1 MFKDFE
7 AEPKDESWDKIR
19 ASMQLS
25 QMFQDFEAEPQQESW
40 DKIRASLDLTQSMQ
54 EYEPEPQEDS
64 WEKIRASLDLTQRM
78 QEYEPEPQEESW
90 EKIRAGVDLAQKFRD
105 YEPEP
110 QAISWL
116 KIQEAIQPKKRRRG
130 IIIPFFRIGAA
141 AGLVLLLGSLWWL
154 FNRKDNAGMTAV
166 NSDVKKTGSTTQPK
180 GTKTAD
186 TTKEQKTQHTQQ
198 AEKSIDKQS
207 PEPQLPSNEN
217 LASNATNTKADKSG
231 VANKDFSIGDKK
243 ITKEPKNRKV
253 INNNQ
258 EALIANNKANRKND
272 KNIDVN
278 PPVEDKKAA
287 LKENSESG
295 AGVLAGTNNKPDYI
309 TADDLNLK
317 QLSGKDFQQKGIR
330 KPFGAIA
337 YNAERPYQVEE
348 PEERVYRKINFTASL
363 MPLQTYQAFTVLPQT
378 NAYIQQVG
386 RLDAIDNQRLGI
398 QVRAGAMKPLSDRF
412 AMGLSATYTGLQQW
426 ANYEINNGDYEVQT
440 TTSGSYTLVGIG
452 EQVAQKQFMQTLGL
466 KLDNAYLI
474 SRKKTSVY
482 AIGGAEAVHVL
493 NNKDFGYYVNAS
505 VGVSYPIKGGKSIWI
520 EPTFRY
526 SLSQSFDA
534 NNYLKIRPYNI
545 GLNLRINFI

>member
-1 MFKDFE
+1 MQPDDEIKKKLSEMFKDFE
-7 AEPKDESWDKIR
+7 SEPQEESWVKIR
-19 ASMQLS
+19 ASIQIK
-25 QMFQDFEAEPQQESW
+25 QMFQDFEAEPQDE
-40 DKIRASLDLTQSMQ
+40 
-54 EYEPEPQEDS
+54 S
-64 WEKIRASLDLTQRM
+64 WEKIRAGLDLTQRM
-78 QEYEPEPQEESW
+78 NEYEPEPQEESW
-90 EKIRAGVDLAQKFRD
+90 DKIRAGIDLVQKFKD

-130 IIIPFFRIGAA
+130 IIIPLFYRVGIA

-154 FNRKDNAGMTAV
+154 LNTKENDSMTAV
-166 NSDVKKTGSTTQPK
+166 KSGDKTPATKSQPIATLAGDTANVQKGQTQEAQPI
-180 GTKTAD
+180 
-186 TTKEQKTQHTQQ
+186 
-198 AEKSIDKQS
+198 EKSSEKQI
-207 PEPQLPSNEN
+207 PELQPPSNEN
-217 LASNATNTKADKSG
+217 VAANTTSTKSDKRG
-231 VANKDFSIGDKK
+231 VSNKDFNASNKK
-243 ITKEPKNRKV
+243 TTEERRKTV
-253 INNNQ
+253 DNNQ
-258 EALIANNKANRKND
+258 EILIANNKPNRKNNRD
-272 KNIDVN
+272 SGVN
-278 PPVEDKKAA
+278 PPVSNNEVTPKANN
-287 LKENSESG
+287 ENE
-295 AGVLAGTNNKPDYI
+295 VLANNSSENN
-309 TADDLNLK
+309 TAEELK
-317 QLSGKDFQQKGIR
+317 LEQLSGKEFKPKAIR
-330 KPFGAIA
+330 KPFSAIA

-348 PEERVYRKINFTASL
+348 QEQRVYRKINFTASL
-363 MPLQTYQAFTVLPQT
+363 MPLQTYQAFTILPQT

-412 AMGLSATYTGLQQW
+412 AMGVSATYTGLQQW
-426 ANYEINNGDYEVQT
+426 ANYEINSGDYEVQT
-440 TTSGSYTLVGIG
+440 ADNGSYTLVGIG

>member
-7 AEPKDESWDKIR
+7 AEPKEESWDKIR
-19 ASMQLS
+19 ASVQLS
-25 QMFQDFEAEPQQESW
+25 QLFQDFEA
-40 DKIRASLDLTQSMQ
+40 
-54 EYEPEPQEDS
+54 EPQEDS

-78 QEYEPEPQEESW
+78 AAYEPEPQEDSW
-90 EKIRAGVDLAQKFRD
+90 EKIRAGVDLAQKFKD

-130 IIIPFFRIGAA
+130 IIIPLFYRIGVA

-154 FNRKDNAGMTAV
+154 LNSKDDSDMTAINSGNKKPASV
-166 NSDVKKTGSTTQPK
+166 NQLKDKKAGEKRDSQEAQSTAK
-180 GTKTAD
+180 VRK
-186 TTKEQKTQHTQQ
+186 K
-198 AEKSIDKQS
+198 
-207 PEPQLPSNEN
+207 QLPSEATSNEN
-217 LASNATNTKADKSG
+217 IVSNHTPINKDKNG
-231 VANKDFSIGDKK
+231 VSNKDFSTPRKK
-243 ITKEPKNRKV
+243 ATQEAKNSVNNTLETQIAHKKPNRR
-253 INNNQ
+253 NNQ
-258 EALIANNKANRKND
+258 DSGI
-272 KNIDVN
+272 N
-278 PPVEDKKAA
+278 PVMQE
-287 LKENSESG
+287 KEVTSKPTHENE
-295 AGVLAGTNNKPDYI
+295 VLANATGENNA
-309 TADDLNLK
+309 TEELK
-317 QLSGKDFQQKGIR
+317 LEELSGKGFQQKAIR
-330 KPFGAIA
+330 KPFSAIA

-348 PEERVYRKINFTASL
+348 PQQRVYRKINFTASL
-363 MPLQTYQAFTVLPQT
+363 MPLQTYQAFTILPQT

-412 AMGLSATYTGLQQW
+412 AMGVSAAYTGVQQW
-426 ANYEINNGDYEVQT
+426 ANYEINVGDYEVQT
-440 TTSGSYTLVGIG
+440 ADNGAYTLVGIG
-452 EQVAQKQFMQTLGL
+452 EQVAQKQFMQSIGL
-466 KLDNAYLI
+466 KLDNAYLV
-474 SRKKTSVY
+474 SRKKTSIY

-505 VGVSYPIKGGKSIWI
+505 VGVSYPIKGGKSLWI

>member
-7 AEPKDESWDKIR
+7 SEPKEESWDKIL
-19 ASMQLS
+19 ASMPLS
-25 QMFQDFEAEPQQESW
+25 QMFQDFEAEPQDESW
-40 DKIRASLDLTQSMQ
+40 EKIRAGIDLSQKMK

-64 WEKIRASLDLTQRM
+64 WD
-78 QEYEPEPQEESW
+78 
-90 EKIRAGVDLAQKFRD
+90 KIRAGVDLAQKFKD

-130 IIIPFFRIGAA
+130 IIIPLFYRVGIA

-154 FNRKDNAGMTAV
+154 LNSKENAGMTAV
-166 NSDVKKTGSTTQPK
+166 NSDNKKPTTASQPISTKAGDTANMQKRQTQ
-180 GTKTAD
+180 
-186 TTKEQKTQHTQQ
+186 ETQS
-198 AEKSIDKQS
+198 AEKPGEKQIPLLQS
-207 PEPQLPSNEN
+207 TSNEN
-217 LASNATNTKADKSG
+217 VVANTTNSKTDKSNLS
-231 VANKDFSIGDKK
+231 NKNISIGDKK
-243 ITKEPKNRKV
+243 ATKGQRRV
-253 INNNQ
+253 VNNNQ
-258 EALIANNKANRKND
+258 GSFIANNKPNRKNNQD
-272 KNIDVN
+272 SGVK
-278 PPVEDKKAA
+278 PPVSN
-287 LKENSESG
+287 KEEITSEANNENEILANNNSE
-295 AGVLAGTNNKPDYI
+295 NN
-309 TADDLNLK
+309 TAEELK
-317 QLSGKDFQQKGIR
+317 LEQLSGKEFKPKAIR
-330 KPFGAIA
+330 KPFSAIA

-348 PEERVYRKINFTASL
+348 PEQRVHRKINFTASL
-363 MPLQTYQAFTVLPQT
+363 MPLQTYQAFTILPQT
-378 NAYIQQVG
+378 NTYIQQVG

-398 QVRAGAMKPLSDRF
+398 QVRTGAMKPLSERF
-412 AMGLSATYTGLQQW
+412 AMGISGTYTGLQQW
-426 ANYEINNGDYEVQT
+426 ANYEINSGDYEVQT
-440 TTSGSYTLVGIG
+440 ADNGSYTLVGIG

-505 VGVSYPIKGGKSIWI
+505 VGVSYPIKGGKSLWI